1 MVKSTFSLGGKL
13 LTIFLTL
20 VIFIGAIAG
29 TLVVV
34 YKNVKVRTLAGML
47 GGENWISEE
56 YDDTIEGFVKKVT
69 EALSGD
75 ISLNTLIE
83 ISPKV
88 GEMLDCAVS
97 NVEEIGLFKIDRDVL
112 YSTPVNELSSNVM
125 SAVALTGTLQDVA
138 DFAGFDLPDMPLIT
152 GSEEEPV
159 DIYVQANGTSDGSI
173 DKAFSLSD
181 TDYAYYTR
189 ETVFRSTYTQTGED
203 QA

>member
-75 ISLNTLIE
+75 ISLNTLIG

-88 GEMLDCAVS
+88 GEMLDGAVS

-112 YSTPVNELSSNVM
+112 YATPVNELSGNVM
-125 SAVALTGTLQDVA
+125 NVVALTATLQDVA
-138 DFAGFDLPDMPLIT
+138 DFAGFDLPDMPIIT

-181 TDYAYYTR
+181 TDYANYTR

>member
-83 ISPKV
+83 ISHKV
-88 GEMLDCAVS
+88 GEMLDGAVS

-112 YSTPVNELSSNVM
+112 YSTPVNELSANVM
-125 SAVALTGTLQDVA
+125 SVVALTATLQDVA
-138 DFAGFDLPDMPLIT
+138 DFAGFDLPAMPLIA
-152 GSEEEPV
+152 GGGESPV
-159 DIYVQANGTSDGSI
+159 DVYAQANATEDGSV
-173 DKAFSLSD
+173 DKIGRASC
-181 TDYAYYTR
+181 R
-189 ETVFRSTYTQTGED
+189 ERV
-203 QA
+203 

>member
-75 ISLNTLIE
+75 ISLNTFIE
-83 ISPKV
+83 ISPRV
-88 GEMLDCAVS
+88 GEVFDGVIG
-97 NVEEIGLFKIDRDVL
+97 NVGEIGLF
-112 YSTPVNELSSNVM
+112 
-125 SAVALTGTLQDVA
+125 
-138 DFAGFDLPDMPLIT
+138 
-152 GSEEEPV
+152 
-159 DIYVQANGTSDGSI
+159 
-173 DKAFSLSD
+173 
-181 TDYAYYTR
+181 
-189 ETVFRSTYTQTGED
+189 
-203 QA
+203 